1 MCLHSFLSKQDRAHG
16 VGQGTRSRGLGNQ
29 PRGWGGRGEQAA
41 WPGPCRSPPSL
52 TCLTQHTARGSRP
65 HSHREGPAA
74 LPARRQLLKRTA
86 RLPPPPLPAG
96 DCLPAHWPVPTLI
109 NPAAPGAGVASMP
122 SIGSPRSAPPAP
134 VDAPADP
141 AWPRG
146 ALFRPVRCP
155 CLSDAGRGGEPGR
168 GATPSGQFEEIP
180 GRPRPSR
187 DSPLW
192 VWAAWSNVQHTRT
205 LCDQSRPFRAIL
217 AGPSPR
223 PRPARGHGGR
233 SLEAPHL
240 PSAVTSPPAPSPTA
254 FLPWAAGCCV

>member
-29 PRGWGGRGEQAA
+29 PRGWGGARTGRLARALSLAAVPNVPNAAHGPRLQA
-41 WPGPCRSPPSL
+41 PLSPVKGQPPS
-52 TCLTQHTARGSRP
+52 
-65 HSHREGPAA
+65 
-74 LPARRQLLKRTA
+74 LLKRTA

-155 CLSDAGRGGEPGR
+155 CLSDAGRGGELGQGPRRAVSSQKFLGGHAPLGTALCGSGQR
-168 GATPSGQFEEIP
+168 GATFNTHEPCATRA
-180 GRPRPSR
+180 GRSE
-187 DSPLW
+187 PL
-192 VWAAWSNVQHTRT
+192 
-205 LCDQSRPFRAIL
+205 L